1 MQDGI
6 IEKVPDTS
14 ESGPCHFLPHHG
26 VRRADKETTK
36 LRIVFNGS
44 AKVDKDSFS
53 LNDCLNKGPNRIP
66 HIFDMMIKFRS
77 YPIGITADIEKAFHQ
92 ILIENNDRDM
102 LRFLWLDD
110 ISRNRPGVLQYRFCR
125 LVFGLTPSLAILTE
139 TIQYHLTRYLLTEPV
154 VAKQLAESFYVD
166 DFISGVHTEDEGF
179 TLYQKAKELMRA
191 GGFNL

>member
-26 VRRADKETTK
+26 VRRADKEMTK

-44 AKVDKDSFS
+44 AKVDKASFS
-53 LNDCLNKGPNRIP
+53 LNDCLNKGPNRMP

-92 ILIENNDRDM
+92 ILIENNDRD
-102 LRFLWLDD
+102 
-110 ISRNRPGVLQYRFCR
+110 VE
-125 LVFGLTPSLAILTE
+125 ILM
-139 TIQYHLTRYLLTEPV
+139 
-154 VAKQLAESFYVD
+154 A
-166 DFISGVHTEDEGF
+166 
-179 TLYQKAKELMRA
+179 
-191 GGFNL
+191 